1 MVLQE
6 LIFPYIGDTEL
17 YFRID
22 NGKIENKEILLNKNG
37 TLKTNTFFN
46 IFSSGKW
53 FKYTDLQDLSLSF
66 SGTGKAKLEIFRIHN
81 EKESEQIIYS
91 ADLQLDKNPILE
103 LPINI

>member
-53 FKYTDLQDLSLSF
+53 FKRGYWMSGFGNEYIYQSSGKDLGVCGTRQQFPKTGNEVCF
-66 SGTGKAKLEIFRIHN
+66 S
-81 EKESEQIIYS
+81 
-91 ADLQLDKNPILE
+91 
-103 LPINI
+103 